1 MIVDVLAD
9 YGISQRLAQITI
21 IGFVAAGI
29 IGYFWR
35 IIVIG
40 VILVSIISIFATGS
54 TKPKENPKVEPEPPT
69 VQTIVP
75 KPIIKKED
83 LQNPDE
89 LEKTEDDDAESE
101 AEKQRQEKELQEFI
115 KTLPAVQTIPVKP
128 VKVFSEEEQY
138 IKDCRTVAKYSYI
151 ECKRMWLLKHD

>member
-1 MIVDVLAD
+1 MIVDVLTD

-40 VILVSIISIFATGS
+40 VILASIISIFATGS
-54 TKPKENPKVEPEPPT
+54 IKAKENPKIEPESPN

-75 KPIIKKED
+75 NENVKKS
-83 LQNPDE
+83 DE
-89 LEKTEDDDAESE
+89 SEETEDGDAE
-101 AEKQRQEKELQEFI
+101 AEKQREEKELQEFI
-115 KTLPAVQTIPVKP
+115 KTLPAKQITS

-138 IKDCRTVAKYSYI
+138 IKDCRTVAKYSYND
-151 ECKRMWLLKHD
+151 CKRIWILKHD

>member
-54 TKPKENPKVEPEPPT
+54 TKPKEKIEPPVVKTPDYLT
-69 VQTIVP
+69 VVP
-75 KPIIKKED
+75 KQNTDKEELKK
-83 LQNPDE
+83 PDDSE
-89 LEKTEDDDAESE
+89 ETEDGDAE
-101 AEKQRQEKELQEFI
+101 AEKQREEKELQEFI
-115 KTLPAVQTIPVKP
+115 KTLPAKHTTS

-138 IKDCRTVAKYSYI
+138 IKDCRTVAKYSYND
-151 ECKRMWLLKHD
+151 CKRIWILKHD